1 MSNRNVNLDLVK
13 VLASIGVVGLHAI
26 GMVNYSIYYFCD
38 FAVPLFMMVN
48 GYLMFNKSGI
58 TPAYAFT
65 KILSLLKIVV
75 CWNLLIILPV
85 MVLRHKF
92 VNPIRLCVNCL
103 FQKGYL
109 WHFWYF
115 GALII
120 IYLALPLIHHLIKN
134 RPILHLILVVILV
147 LISVTISIMS
157 MVRGYSIQKYVPQTL
172 RIWTW
177 LMFFLFGG
185 LCTTSYFD
193 KLLNIPLWLHSVL
206 TAVFAFVN
214 NIVEKK
220 VGLYL
225 IHERIADLFY
235 DDITSIIW
243 YCLLFTL
250 LLRVPLSALV
260 KKAATRIEPLTLG
273 IFIIHPIL
281 LAGASS
287 VYTPSGTLSAVIF
300 FVLITLLSGI
310 VSFIMRRIVIIRE
323 LIRL

>member
-13 VLASIGVVGLHAI
+13 VLAAIGVVGLHAI

-92 VNPIRLCVNCL
+92 VNPIKLCVNCL

-134 RPILHLILVVILV
+134 RPLLHLILVVILV

-310 VSFIMRRIVIIRE
+310 VSFIMSRVVIIRE

>member
-48 GYLMFNKSGI
+48 GYLMFNKSDI

-92 VNPIRLCVNCL
+92 VNPIKLCVNCL

-134 RPILHLILVVILV
+134 RPLLHLILVVILV

-310 VSFIMRRIVIIRE
+310 VSFIMRRVVIIRE

>member
-134 RPILHLILVVILV
+134 RPLLHLILVVILV

-310 VSFIMRRIVIIRE
+310 VSFIMRRVVIIRE

>member
-134 RPILHLILVVILV
+134 RPLLHLILVVILV

>member
-1 MSNRNVNLDLVK
+1 MSNRIVNLDLVK
-13 VLASIGVVGLHAI
+13 VLAAIGVVGLHAI

-134 RPILHLILVVILV
+134 RPLLHLILVVILV

-310 VSFIMRRIVIIRE
+310 VSFIMRRVVIIRE